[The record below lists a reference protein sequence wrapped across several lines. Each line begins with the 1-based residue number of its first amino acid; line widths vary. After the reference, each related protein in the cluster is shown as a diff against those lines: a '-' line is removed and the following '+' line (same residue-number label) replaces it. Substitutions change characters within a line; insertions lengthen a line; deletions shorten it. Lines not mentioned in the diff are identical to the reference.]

1 MAIAIFKGVLKEV
14 GPGVQEAG
22 ERFGSTV
29 YSYIE
34 FDDGQMLRNL
44 SVVGG
49 LDGKLDAA
57 LDSGET
63 IELHV
68 MQGGK
73 KADLLVAVKG
83 GDGKLFA
90 TDLGGSSMMGYAMV
104 AGTVI
109 LGLGLVPLFGV
120 GLVFLWVAWRSW
132 HGIRLVDLA
141 RQHVRALP
149 NAILV

>member
-1 MAIAIFKGVLKEV
+1 MAIAIFTGILKEL
-14 GPGVQEAG
+14 GPSVQEAG

-34 FDDGQMLRNL
+34 LGDGQMLRNV

-49 LDGKLDAA
+49 LDGKLGAA
-57 LDSGET
+57 LDSGESV
-63 IELHV
+63 ELHV

-73 KADLLVAVKG
+73 KTDLLVAVRG

-90 TDLGGSSMMGYAMV
+90 TDLGGSSVMGYAMV
-104 AGTVI
+104 MGIMI

-120 GLVFLWVAWRSW
+120 GLVFLWAGWRSW

-141 RQHVRALP
+141 RKHVRALP
-149 NAILV
+149 GAILV